1 LISEGAKRAAIH
13 VVAGAVFGR
22 DGRVLIAQRLPGK
35 HLAGAWEFPGGK
47 LEPGETRAAGLAR
60 ELREELGIDIHQPRP
75 LIRIRHAYA
84 VGEVLIDAWVVTRYD
99 GEPQGLDG
107 QALRWC
113 GHEELA
119 SAGLLPADR
128 PIVRALQLPPRLT
141 QASTASFHVGEAGP
155 ASRSPEGSARPRRGL
170 LRGVWCSMAGE
181 AAAAAREGADFV
193 VMRHVMEGSEVER
206 LCGEICIPVYIR
218 APTPECA
225 FALGASG
232 VSDIAP

>member
-1 LISEGAKRAAIH
+1 MSRGANRAAIH

-22 DGRVLIAQRLPGK
+22 DGRVLIAQRPPGK

-60 ELREELGIDIHQPRP
+60 ELREELGIDIHRPRP

-84 VGEVLIDAWVVTRYD
+84 VGEVLIDAWVVTRFE

-113 GHEELA
+113 RPEELP

-128 PIVRALQLPPRLT
+128 PIVRALALPPRLA
-141 QASTASFHVGEAGP
+141 QASTASFFVDEAGP
-155 ASRSPEGSARPRRGL
+155 AARGPQESAPPRRDR
-170 LRGVWCSMAGE
+170 LRGVWCSTAGE
-181 AAAAAREGADFV
+181 ATAAALEGADFV
-193 VMRHVMEGSEVER
+193 VMRHVMADAEVER
-206 LCGEICIPVYIR
+206 LCGEICLPVYIR
-218 APTPECA
+218 APTPESA
-225 FALGASG
+225 FVLGASG